1 MKIRKI
7 LITIVSVII
16 LSLFAIIAS
25 ISYNIGM
32 NYGVTNAENIRTNR
46 AQTAEMHTKQV
57 KSVLVTKVK
66 NTKINNLINSSGRL
80 ISLNNITISS
90 EVQGRLIGSNTF
102 KKGTEL
108 KEGEI
113 VFSVKNTDLKL
124 LIKAKKSRFM
134 SLLSSTL
141 PEIKVDFNN
150 EYTKWYNFFNTID
163 LEQNLPN
170 LPKTNSAKEKNFI
183 ITRLILAEYLSIKSD
198 EERLSKY
205 TVLAPFD
212 GLITKSYTDIGANVN
227 PGSPVVDFIRKND
240 MEIELTVNTSEIKFI
255 NIGDL
260 VTFTDNDK
268 TFKGKIVRK
277 GMFVNPKT
285 QNISVFSSIEYNEGS
300 LYNGM
305 YLNAII
311 NTKGTENS
319 FKLPRRS
326 IFDED
331 KVFIVDSKQ
340 KLKVKTVNIIA
351 YQEDDV
357 IIDNIANNT
366 LVVNEPLINVEQGTM
381 VKAILK

>member
-7 LITIVSVII
+7 LITIVSAII
-16 LSLFAIIAS
+16 LGLFAITAS

-32 NYGVTNAENIRTNR
+32 NYGVENAEMIRTNR
-46 AQTAEMHTKQV
+46 AKTAEMHTKEV

-90 EVQGRLIGSNTF
+90 EVQGRLIGVNKF
-102 KKGTEL
+102 KKGTEIN
-108 KEGEI
+108 EGEVI
-113 VFSVKNTDLKL
+113 FSVKNTDLNL

-134 SLLSSTL
+134 SLISSTL

-163 LEQNLPN
+163 LEQNLPD
-170 LPKTNSAKEKNFI
+170 LPKMNSAKEKNYI
-183 ITRLILAEYLSIKSD
+183 ITRSILAEYLSIKSD

-212 GLITKSYTDIGANVN
+212 GIITKSYSDIGGNVN

-255 NIGDL
+255 DIGDL

-268 TFKGKIVRK
+268 TFNGKIVRK
-277 GMFVNPKT
+277 GMFVNSKT

-311 NTKGTENS
+311 TTKGTENT

-326 IFDED
+326 IFDDD

-340 KLKVKTVNIIA
+340 KLQVKTINIIA

-357 IIDNIANNT
+357 IIDNIVNNT
-366 LVVNEPLINVEQGTM
+366 LIVNEPLINVKEGTV